1 MNDCCLTPNEQF
13 SAISY
18 INMKALCF
26 KPKLSDENQLFDL
39 MVKGEGLLSHSYNPH
54 IQIKKSAP

>member
-1 MNDCCLTPNEQF
+1 
-13 SAISY
+13 
-18 INMKALCF
+18 MKALCF
-26 KPKLSDENQLFDL
+26 KQKLSDENQLFDLFDL